1 MSFNAKASRSGKRN
15 LLSALPQKLFNRLR
29 NEILGDSN
37 LGESPRK
44 RYKGLEK
51 KQTSSLEADKR

>member
-44 RYKGLEK
+44 RYKE
-51 KQTSSLEADKR
+51 KQTSSYEADKR